1 MDEYTTE
8 TEAIND
14 LASRGYTES
23 FSIENGALN
32 YQSLGMILHP
42 EDFEVVEA
50 YRFEGIT
57 DPGDMSA
64 VYAIESKDGHKGVL
78 VMAYGT
84 YSEPLSAELI
94 QKLDM
99 RKGALGSTDAKGQE

>member
-8 TEAIND
+8 TEAINA
-14 LASRGYTES
+14 LAAKGYTES

-32 YQSLGMILHP
+32 YASLGMVLHP

-64 VYAIESKDGHKGVL
+64 VYAIESKDGKKGVL
-78 VMAYGT
+78 VMAYGP
-84 YSEPLSAELI
+84 YSEPLSADLI

-99 RKGALGSTDAKGQE
+99 RKGALGGSDAIGQ